1 MAGNRLLFNAQAFPI
16 LENIILNA
24 EGGKY
29 FRIIRDRD
37 SAKNMEKLQVWTEVT
52 QLFNQVPT
60 QFSRAH
66 YRVCVYRVGVCTEYL
81 YALGSYLN
89 ALRIPISLP

>member
-1 MAGNRLLFNAQAFPI
+1 MAGNRLVFNAQAFPI

-52 QLFNQVPT
+52 QLFNQV
-60 QFSRAH
+60 QKF
-66 YRVCVYRVGVCTEYL
+66 CVRITECVCTE
-81 YALGSYLN
+81 
-89 ALRIPISLP
+89 

>member
-52 QLFNQVPT
+52 QLFNQVRNFHVRIT
-60 QFSRAH
+60 E
-66 YRVCVYRVGVCTEYL
+66 CVCTE
-81 YALGSYLN
+81 
-89 ALRIPISLP
+89 